1 MSAYLFTPQATR
13 DLFDIWTFIARDNRE
28 AADRVEAAV
37 FRACDLLAD
46 SPLAGRMRNDLTRLP
61 VRFWVLHP
69 YSNYFVVYDP
79 EKKPLQII
87 RIVNG
92 ARDLPSILT

>member
-1 MSAYLFTPQATR
+1 MSRYLFTPQATR
-13 DLFDIWTFIARDNRE
+13 DLFDIWNFIARDNRE
-28 AADRVEAAV
+28 AADRVEAAM
-37 FRACDLLAD
+37 FRACDLLVD
-46 SPLAGRMRNDLTRLP
+46 SPLAGRMRNDLTQLP

-87 RIVNG
+87 RIIHG
-92 ARDLPSILT
+92 ARDLSSVLR